1 MLPVMLNVAKT
12 PVAVVGNG
20 FAAAQRL
27 GILQTSGA
35 ENVTTFATAPEP
47 NVVELAG
54 DGLRRRLPSEIDF
67 QRAKYGVVYVCDIE
81 ESATL
86 AIVEW
91 SHAVG
96 AFVNVHDRQDLCD
109 FHMPAI
115 LRRGNLQVTVS
126 TDGKVAGL
134 SRILRDF
141 LRDQILGPEWAER
154 VNELGAHRADWVSKG
169 LPFAELRSRVD
180 GYVDRAGWLNVSSK
194 HIDHDHR

>member
-1 MLPVMLNVAKT
+1 MLNVVKT

-27 GILQTSGA
+27 GILQASGA
-35 ENVTTFATAPEP
+35 GNVTTFATDPEP
-47 NVVELAG
+47 NVMELAG
-54 DGLRRRLPSEIDF
+54 SGLKNRLPLEADF
-67 QRAKYGVVYVCDIE
+67 HSVRYGVVYVCDIE
-81 ESATL
+81 ESDTL
-86 AIVEW
+86 TIVQW
-91 SHAVG
+91 SHAIG

-141 LRDQILGPEWAER
+141 LRDQIFGPEWADR
-154 VNELGAHRADWVSKG
+154 VSELGAQRAEWVSTG
-169 LPFAELRSRVD
+169 LPFEELRCRVD
-180 GYVDRAGWLNVSSK
+180 DYVSGRGWL
-194 HIDHDHR
+194 

>member
-1 MLPVMLNVAKT
+1 MLPVMLNVVKT
-12 PVAVVGNG
+12 PIAVIGNG
-20 FAAAQRL
+20 FDAAQRL
-27 GILQTSGA
+27 EILQSSGA
-35 ENVTTFATAPEP
+35 GNVSTFATDPEP
-47 NVVELAG
+47 TVAERAG
-54 DGLRRRLPSEIDF
+54 ENLHRRLPTQSDF
-67 QRAKYGVVYVCDIE
+67 QTARYGVVYICDIP
-81 ESATL
+81 ESDALTL
-86 AIVEW
+86 LDW

-141 LRDQILGPEWAER
+141 LRDQIFGSEWAER
-154 VNELGAHRADWVSKG
+154 VNELGAQRADWVSKG

-180 GYVDRAGWLNVSSK
+180 GYVDRAGWLK
-194 HIDHDHR
+194 R